1 MKSKS
6 NTIISAFVAMCC
18 YILPIVLSG
27 IIYVALICNK
37 RKILKNKIGPSDNK
51 LVNSE
56 NEVLEHIVSDYNL
69 RETSS
74 FIVNNQ
80 AQLVQAVHLDTAEM
94 PVDKQVAEIENDCSQ
109 ISNDLKVT
117 DNSEITEENKPITL
131 NARGVQNILQK
142 QQENRRKVPV
152 ITNCLSKETGLLSDN
167 YRRRDNPD
175 KTKTVQ
181 IYIEMVEQNQQINSK
196 PAAMEE
202 DIQYT
207 RNENKLPSPIKEE
220 HKFVKHNFS
229 YNLTPNTDLDEKTEA
244 QVLAAKRS
252 LITNL
257 VLIAQSLVINLTIPF
272 IAKKYLPFYTIFMS
286 TILKGALPICTTIA
300 NFSTVATVIS
310 QYIANYKN

>member
-6 NTIISAFVAMCC
+6 NTIISSLVAMCC

-51 LVNSE
+51 TINSE
-56 NEVLEHIVSDYNL
+56 NEVPEHIVSDYNL

-80 AQLVQAVHLDTAEM
+80 AELVQAVPLDNAEM
-94 PVDKQVAEIENDCSQ
+94 PIDKHDAEIENDCSQ
-109 ISNDLKVT
+109 ISNDLKVIG
-117 DNSEITEENKPITL
+117 DSEINEENNPITL
-131 NARGVQNILQK
+131 NARAVQNILQK

-152 ITNCLSKETGLLSDN
+152 ITNCLSKEIDLLSDN
-167 YRRRDNPD
+167 YKRKDNPE
-175 KTKTVQ
+175 KAKTVK
-181 IYIEMVEQNQQINSK
+181 IYIEMAEQNQQINSK

-202 DIQYT
+202 DIQCT
-207 RNENKLPSPIKEE
+207 SNENKLPSPIKEE
-220 HKFVKHNFS
+220 HKHNFS
-229 YNLTPNTDLDEKTEA
+229 YNPTPNTDLDEKTEA

-300 NFSTVATVIS
+300 NFSTVANVVL
-310 QYIANYKN
+310 QYMANLKK